1 MCVGSQ
7 LLWLQVLLAMA
18 AMVYHHDEMRREA
31 RDGAAC
37 LRVVSDLDVYLTTCS
52 WAALAKG
59 QDRVCHPRWL
69 ASRYCR
75 EWWHFAWLRKDN
87 MHPISWKGVLG
98 RSCGAR
104 LSCSL
109 YGCLSTP
116 SPRERC
122 SWLRARL
129 AHPNPRPETT
139 TTRVQPQQ
147 RKHEQYFLKPAAQ
160 KQTGGH
166 LGPGRAEAAS
176 QKRTRPA
183 FTSANVSGRRRKY
196 RGRTH
201 HMQQLKEY
209 RSKKQRGHM
218 HVGRSWD

>member
-1 MCVGSQ
+1 MLVGCT
-7 LLWLQVLLAMA
+7 
-18 AMVYHHDEMRREA
+18 
-31 RDGAAC
+31 G
-37 LRVVSDLDVYLTTCS
+37 
-52 WAALAKG
+52 KG

-122 SWLRARL
+122 SSACPSQSPARDHDHPSTAPAKKTRATFSK
-129 AHPNPRPETT
+129 ACGAKTH
-139 TTRVQPQQ
+139 
-147 RKHEQYFLKPAAQ
+147 
-160 KQTGGH
+160 GGH
-166 LGPGRAEAAS
+166 LGPGRAETAP

-183 FTSANVSGRRRKY
+183 FTSANVSERRRKY
-196 RGRTH
+196 HGRTH

-209 RSKKQRGHM
+209 RSKKQRGHR
-218 HVGRSWD
+218 HVGLSWD